1 MESRYL
7 LILVESL
14 SVLSLI
20 LDEFT
25 KAQEQQ
31 PEIIFGS
38 RFSDDVSYTQVY
50 IYIYIHASIQI
61 SLCAETL
68 NSIIWGVRFG
78 GWHANSTWFRV
89 SALTHVLLGQNPP
102 TTFYCKIW
110 RFNLPWF
117 SK

>member
-1 MESRYL
+1 MYMYFIRMESRYL

-50 IYIYIHASIQI
+50 IYMHLYKS
-61 SLCAETL
+61 
-68 NSIIWGVRFG
+68 
-78 GWHANSTWFRV
+78 V
-89 SALTHVLLGQNPP
+89 SVLRL
-102 TTFYCKIW
+102 
-110 RFNLPWF
+110 
-117 SK
+117 

>member
-1 MESRYL
+1 MYFARMESRYL

-38 RFSDDVSYTQVY
+38 RFSDDVSYTQV
-50 IYIYIHASIQI
+50 IHTSIQI
-61 SLCAETL
+61 DLKWSHLHL
-68 NSIIWGVRFG
+68 YKLV
-78 GWHANSTWFRV
+78 
-89 SALTHVLLGQNPP
+89 
-102 TTFYCKIW
+102 
-110 RFNLPWF
+110 
-117 SK
+117 

>member
-50 IYIYIHASIQI
+50 IYMHLYKS
-61 SLCAETL
+61 
-68 NSIIWGVRFG
+68 
-78 GWHANSTWFRV
+78 V
-89 SALTHVLLGQNPP
+89 SVLRL
-102 TTFYCKIW
+102 
-110 RFNLPWF
+110 
-117 SK
+117 

>member
-1 MESRYL
+1 MYMYFIRMESRYL

-38 RFSDDVSYTQVY
+38 RFSDDVTYTQVY
-50 IYIYIHASIQI
+50 IYIYMQI
-61 SLCAETL
+61 DLKWSHLHL
-68 NSIIWGVRFG
+68 YKLV
-78 GWHANSTWFRV
+78 
-89 SALTHVLLGQNPP
+89 
-102 TTFYCKIW
+102 
-110 RFNLPWF
+110 
-117 SK
+117 

>member
-1 MESRYL
+1 MYFARMESRYL

-38 RFSDDVSYTQVY
+38 RFSDDVSYTQV
-50 IYIYIHASIQI
+50 
-61 SLCAETL
+61 
-68 NSIIWGVRFG
+68 II
-78 GWHANSTWFRV
+78 
-89 SALTHVLLGQNPP
+89 L
-102 TTFYCKIW
+102 
-110 RFNLPWF
+110 
-117 SK
+117 